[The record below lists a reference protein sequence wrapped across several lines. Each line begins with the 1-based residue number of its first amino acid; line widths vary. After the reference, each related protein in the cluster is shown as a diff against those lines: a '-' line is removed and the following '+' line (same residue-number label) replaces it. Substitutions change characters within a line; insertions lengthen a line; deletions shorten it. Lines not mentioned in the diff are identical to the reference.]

1 MPSVPPTTRMQPS
14 SDMSVLLEPAP
25 LVDPP
30 IGVPGRRLGRLRL
43 DPPDAFAA
51 RVVEAVDRADAGER
65 DVTRSERVVL
75 AVHLAL
81 DLAGDEDVRLLER
94 MVVRLGRA
102 AQLIIDGEHR
112 DVVGPEG
119 PVDHHL

>member
-1 MPSVPPTTRMQPS
+1 MQPS
-14 SDMSVLLEPAP
+14 SDMSALLEPAP

-43 DPPDAFAA
+43 DPADALGA

-65 DVTRSERVVL
+65 DVTRTERVVL

-81 DLAGDEDVRLLER
+81 GLAGDEDVCLLER
-94 MVVRLGRA
+94 LVIRLGGA
-102 AQLIIDGEHR
+102 AELVVDG
-112 DVVGPEG
+112 
-119 PVDHHL
+119 